1 MVSTTEVNIPI
12 SELNRLSRRHP
23 DDEGVRVLQL
33 TLQLCEIFDE
43 LDKLGISHMNAGE
56 WSIKKETETADT
68 VENGT

>member
-23 DDEGVRVLQL
+23 DDEGVRVVQL
-33 TLQLCEIFDE
+33 TLRLCEIFDE

-56 WSIKKETETADT
+56 WTIKKDAEAEEQTQ
-68 VENGT
+68 

>member
-1 MVSTTEVNIPI
+1 MVSTTEFDISI
-12 SELNRLSRRHP
+12 SELNRFSRRHP

-56 WSIKKETETADT
+56 WTIKKETE
-68 VENGT
+68 ENDSNQ